1 MADERNAWLDHD
13 VAERLLRGDRVGL
26 PTPVDPVD
34 PGDSG
39 TSAERARRLAEALA
53 AVRAAHAPRPTP
65 GRELPGEDAA
75 LAAFRAGRKTTAGS
89 EAARGAELGPVRL
102 GAGAGARRPSARR
115 PGWARGM
122 RWGLAAS
129 VAGLAVGG
137 VAVAAGTGVLPVLG
151 KGAEPLPAA
160 TVSAEPAPSDSA
172 TPVRPTE
179 TGTAQPVDPEVPQA
193 PERRRPPVSSPPG
206 PSTGSQERDPG
217 RPRPGGT
224 GPADPVPERTEE
236 DKEPEGTEP
245 GEGGS
250 EQPKPSVGANW
261 LERTVQACRDY
272 RSGKL
277 DNGRKAALESDARGR
292 ANIERFCDRLLDGPT
307 GDGGGAGSGLP
318 GSGLPGSGWGHG
330 DDGKG
335 KGGKGDGG
343 GRGDAPTRGREGSV
357 ARPFISPR
365 PAAPALTSALS

>member
-13 VAERLLRGDRVGL
+13 VAERLLRGDRVDL

-34 PGDSG
+34 AESA
-39 TSAERARRLAEALA
+39 AERARRLAEALG
-53 AVRAAHAPRPTP
+53 AVRAAHAPQPTP
-65 GRELPGEDAA
+65 GRELPGEEAA
-75 LAAFRAGRKTTAGS
+75 LAAFRAGRQTAAGS

-102 GAGAGARRPSARR
+102 GAGARRPSARR

-160 TVSAEPAPSDSA
+160 TVSVEPAPSDSA
-172 TPVRPTE
+172 APARPTE
-179 TGTAQPVDPEVPQA
+179 TGTGRPTDPEAPKA

-206 PSTGSQERDPG
+206 PSTGSQEREPG
-217 RPRPGGT
+217 RPRPGAT
-224 GPADPVPERTEE
+224 DPADPAPERTEE
-236 DKEPEGTEP
+236 DEEP
-245 GEGGS
+245 GGTDPGAGGS

-292 ANIERFCDRLLDGPT
+292 ANIERFCDRLLDGPS

-318 GSGLPGSGWGHG
+318 SSGLPGSGWGSG
-330 DDGKG
+330 
-335 KGGKGDGG
+335 GGKGDGGKGGGG
-343 GRGDAPTRGREGSV
+343 GRGDAPARGREGSV

-365 PAAPALTSALS
+365 PAVPALTSVLS